1 MPASPR
7 NVRFTEDPLGVR
19 AQLQYRPR
27 ATGNPRGPGSRSTQ
41 QSLTQLDEATLD
53 LLRLSSE
60 PEGPATFASLKRV
73 NPAADYLPK
82 AASTSSVNKVIRTAD
97 GGRLRV
103 ANVYT
108 WGVESDQEEV
118 LDARN
123 LTNGIADRSRAR
135 ANGLSPQAV
144 RRNEMQMRDGTVDE
158 QEAYGMS
165 PQPRRRSDTVGAN
178 YAMPSNGYAAESPI
192 ASPLAPRRQP
202 AVVSPNMPHRQMQ
215 PPVAVARQPEQSL
228 SPISA
233 RRTTETILDYEKRKQ
248 GPPVVRTTVEG
259 KLRME
264 KIVGADLITVDSC
277 VSSAWTV
284 RDTVTNYKIKSTIG
298 KKSLILEEVKDGQS
312 KFKITLIENGVVKME
327 KEATLEIPEFMNKK
341 DYLSEVGQRLLK
353 DLREDADA
361 VSAVTHVEVEVV
373 EDVTNILKTYVI
385 GERADDFLEE
395 ESLQAIH
402 YEATADRTPSPVE
415 LKKIEKIYV
424 DTLEIEEKIQETA
437 EIRLLQ
443 EGHHFEGEG
452 ALKRVRRLETE
463 DSIEVAPK
471 VRCANAFADCNLTRR
486 EDSSNFT
493 VHIAVPLLQAM
504 SMILTRRRT
513 EKRKEFSKAFA
524 MEQAGQ
530 FFEEEASLRRERR
543 VESAEEEEQ
552 HAVMVQ
558 EEFLQKAVATE
569 TKEVREAEAEG
580 GSYEMEQ
587 EGLKLI
593 GEAVI
598 KRRGRAFDSE
608 SSEEMPPPKKIIM
621 QEREA
626 EGGQYEMEMQG
637 VSLRGEKKFRCE
649 GKRYESESEESVEWN
664 AGSPTIVD
672 LVKKESDS
680 YFDVVFETANIYE
693 PQMMNIKRAVM
704 KKESCEVNS
713 AFMIPCDDTEEV
725 SVVRKHKSVWM
736 ESFSGRELSEQYAEV
751 TVAMQ
756 KAVRA
761 DQQQMATEV
770 NMAAVSRSRAHGRFR
785 EMREEQAMML
795 YGFENTKPA
804 RGEANV
810 LRREKNYHGAR
821 FQTSAVEFEHITLN
835 TGLSHTGE
843 MLGVQGT
850 SKTPNTVAA
859 SAKLKEMSLEH
870 ATSVIYLQ
878 KMLGVQD
885 QFADGVAKDK
895 HVREEYL
902 KTRAASDNAVTSQYA
917 IQRTASFPSMLSI
930 QKNVATPN
938 ISSSA
943 FRAWAS
949 ESHAVSSTLMLSK
962 GATVQTAA
970 TKIRDHHRQ
979 ETTTHVAEY
988 GQAQEHCA
996 VMLKNTGGVHGS
1008 TATALAE
1015 AVTDLRIRRKDAS
1028 SEVTV
1033 YFMYKQVLGNFAM
1046 AALGLYLG
1054 ERIRSIREEH
1064 HTRDTLHTSE
1074 KLFEAHSRASEFT
1087 DEFERTEASRHL
1099 VTERSYTK
1107 GHVVIQLSDA
1117 EEFVAVGR
1125 FKSLMDECC

>member
-1 MPASPR
+1 M
-7 NVRFTEDPLGVR
+7 
-19 AQLQYRPR
+19 
-27 ATGNPRGPGSRSTQ
+27 
-41 QSLTQLDEATLD
+41 
-53 LLRLSSE
+53 
-60 PEGPATFASLKRV
+60 
-73 NPAADYLPK
+73 
-82 AASTSSVNKVIRTAD
+82 
-97 GGRLRV
+97 
-103 ANVYT
+103 
-108 WGVESDQEEV
+108 
-118 LDARN
+118 
-123 LTNGIADRSRAR
+123 
-135 ANGLSPQAV
+135 
-144 RRNEMQMRDGTVDE
+144 
-158 QEAYGMS
+158 
-165 PQPRRRSDTVGAN
+165 
-178 YAMPSNGYAAESPI
+178 
-192 ASPLAPRRQP
+192 
-202 AVVSPNMPHRQMQ
+202 
-215 PPVAVARQPEQSL
+215 
-228 SPISA
+228 
-233 RRTTETILDYEKRKQ
+233 
-248 GPPVVRTTVEG
+248 
-259 KLRME
+259 
-264 KIVGADLITVDSC
+264 
-277 VSSAWTV
+277 
-284 RDTVTNYKIKSTIG
+284 
-298 KKSLILEEVKDGQS
+298 
-312 KFKITLIENGVVKME
+312 
-327 KEATLEIPEFMNKK
+327 
-341 DYLSEVGQRLLK
+341 
-353 DLREDADA
+353 
-361 VSAVTHVEVEVV
+361 EVV

-1015 AVTDLRIRRKDAS
+1015 AVTGGLLDLDTRTTTKTFHLTNYKTFLPPRGEALVAWPHATLRSASFHLSKLSEHHKLRDENFHQDLRIRRKDAS

-1099 VTERSYTK
+1099 VTGEERSFCRNYLRPYLTSQT
-1107 GHVVIQLSDA
+1107 VTV
-1117 EEFVAVGR
+1117 
-1125 FKSLMDECC
+1125 LMLATT

>member
-1 MPASPR
+1 MDRKSSGGGFFQRWFGGATPERELTVSPPRAMSPSRDENDYATIDRIRFGKRESSMPASPR

-558 EEFLQKAVATE
+558 EEFLQK
-569 TKEVREAEAEG
+569 
-580 GSYEMEQ
+580 
-587 EGLKLI
+587 LWPL
-593 GEAVI
+593 
-598 KRRGRAFDSE
+598 KRR
-608 SSEEMPPPKKIIM
+608 K
-621 QEREA
+621 
-626 EGGQYEMEMQG
+626 
-637 VSLRGEKKFRCE
+637 
-649 GKRYESESEESVEWN
+649 
-664 AGSPTIVD
+664 
-672 LVKKESDS
+672 
-680 YFDVVFETANIYE
+680 
-693 PQMMNIKRAVM
+693 
-704 KKESCEVNS
+704 
-713 AFMIPCDDTEEV
+713 
-725 SVVRKHKSVWM
+725 
-736 ESFSGRELSEQYAEV
+736 
-751 TVAMQ
+751 
-756 KAVRA
+756 
-761 DQQQMATEV
+761 
-770 NMAAVSRSRAHGRFR
+770 
-785 EMREEQAMML
+785 
-795 YGFENTKPA
+795 
-804 RGEANV
+804 
-810 LRREKNYHGAR
+810 
-821 FQTSAVEFEHITLN
+821 
-835 TGLSHTGE
+835 
-843 MLGVQGT
+843 
-850 SKTPNTVAA
+850 
-859 SAKLKEMSLEH
+859 
-870 ATSVIYLQ
+870 
-878 KMLGVQD
+878 
-885 QFADGVAKDK
+885 
-895 HVREEYL
+895 
-902 KTRAASDNAVTSQYA
+902 
-917 IQRTASFPSMLSI
+917 
-930 QKNVATPN
+930 
-938 ISSSA
+938 
-943 FRAWAS
+943 
-949 ESHAVSSTLMLSK
+949 
-962 GATVQTAA
+962 
-970 TKIRDHHRQ
+970 
-979 ETTTHVAEY
+979 
-988 GQAQEHCA
+988 
-996 VMLKNTGGVHGS
+996 
-1008 TATALAE
+1008 
-1015 AVTDLRIRRKDAS
+1015 
-1028 SEVTV
+1028 
-1033 YFMYKQVLGNFAM
+1033 
-1046 AALGLYLG
+1046 
-1054 ERIRSIREEH
+1054 
-1064 HTRDTLHTSE
+1064 
-1074 KLFEAHSRASEFT
+1074 
-1087 DEFERTEASRHL
+1087 
-1099 VTERSYTK
+1099 
-1107 GHVVIQLSDA
+1107 
-1117 EEFVAVGR
+1117 
-1125 FKSLMDECC
+1125 